1 MDAEPVAVRVELI
14 EVDGGRADQLT
25 AALRRELLELD
36 VERVERETEAG
47 PAGSKGLEIGA
58 LIVVLAK
65 AAPALAGIVR
75 TVQAWALRGG
85 RSVKLNIDGDTI
97 EVSGASSEQQ
107 DRLIAAWIE
116 RHEQHDA

>member
-1 MDAEPVAVRVELI
+1 M
-14 EVDGGRADQLT
+14 
-25 AALRRELLELD
+25 
-36 VERVERETEAG
+36 ERETEAG